1 MEIVFERLGEYS
13 KFNIDR
19 KNKILKATGP
29 ETNYVEEQLPWE
41 QLCDPGKVEV
51 QLKELEAL
59 DDKTFAKTL
68 GAQMNIF
75 GFNMIKCQY

>member
-1 MEIVFERLGEYS
+1 MELVFVRLGEDS

-29 ETNYVEEQLPWE
+29 ETGYVEEQLPWTH
-41 QLCDPGKVEV
+41 LCDPGKVEV

-59 DDKTFAKTL
+59 DDETFIKTL
-68 GAQMNIF
+68 QAQMQIY
-75 GFNMIKCQY
+75 GFNVVE